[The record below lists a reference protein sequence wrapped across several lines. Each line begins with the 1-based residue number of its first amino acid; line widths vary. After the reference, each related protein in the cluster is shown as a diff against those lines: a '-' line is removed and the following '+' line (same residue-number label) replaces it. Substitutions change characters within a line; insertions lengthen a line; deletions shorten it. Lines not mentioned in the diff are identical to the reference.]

1 VLVNLRLGENALDV
15 KSAHV
20 LARLLVGNQTL
31 TSLDLR
37 DNALGDEGAALLGAA
52 LRRNAGLQCLVL
64 WNNGIQQVGVAGFA
78 EAFMAKAAAAEEVP
92 NATLQILDLG
102 SNVVGRD
109 GADALKN
116 VLVRQA
122 APLHTL
128 GLADT
133 ALGEEGGIAIAEA
146 LEGNG
151 WLQRVDLRRNRLG
164 LAGLMALQLS
174 MRTNEAVRE
183 MALDAVEPSADNRE
197 VQVQFQAEI
206 LEACRLNVARDGG
219 AASAST
225 TAATSGALQMMS
237 ELSFSAPL
245 PPAAPATAPASA
257 PAAATATATMAP
269 AAAAAAAAVA
279 AADTAAAAGGSA
291 TLIGTLNCLGDA
303 YNPFEFMCDEAGFQA
318 AYARLHEAAVGLSW
332 EQFAEGCGEELLAC
346 PGVNAGATQA
356 VARLKAHCDGGAPL
370 WKFFDEATLA
380 KDNRLVAP
388 RLNLLSFA
396 LRPHGGMGGDTGHG
410 ARPAWEMCAQ
420 WRREMLALGTED
432 TCAAPY
438 AADPNLWLWDLAC
451 NVVAARAPAEH
462 ASVCTGSHLNSANF
476 DRLGARFAERAAAAA
491 AGRPIVLGLQE
502 WPAAASPKGAAF
514 AAAFARHGL
523 SVVCAPARE
532 GGAGDASVALAYSE
546 GAMGRPQLLDTSR
559 SREAAQ
565 RAIEL
570 AAAAGHVLDAAASKA
585 LLDTTA
591 RKVLAVRFPA
601 AAAAGAAATSF
612 VVVHAK
618 EPKTAAAATACALF
632 LLELGASV
640 GGGGGG
646 GGGGGVVGPPPM
658 VALLDA
664 NLSSAPLCDAFAAPL
679 AERSLASEP
688 PPSVDTTSKQ
698 RSLLHGQ
705 CYDASKCMRLVRAPK
720 DKLVAPA
727 GALSEVATF
736 PRVAELSSGLP
747 SPQWASDHALTTAL
761 LTHPPGPAER
771 V

>member
-1 VLVNLRLGENALDV
+1 
-15 KSAHV
+15 
-20 LARLLVGNQTL
+20 
-31 TSLDLR
+31 
-37 DNALGDEGAALLGAA
+37 
-52 LRRNAGLQCLVL
+52 
-64 WNNGIQQVGVAGFA
+64 
-78 EAFMAKAAAAEEVP
+78 
-92 NATLQILDLG
+92 
-102 SNVVGRD
+102 
-109 GADALKN
+109 
-116 VLVRQA
+116 
-122 APLHTL
+122 
-128 GLADT
+128 
-133 ALGEEGGIAIAEA
+133 
-146 LEGNG
+146 
-151 WLQRVDLRRNRLG
+151 
-164 LAGLMALQLS
+164 
-174 MRTNEAVRE
+174 

-225 TAATSGALQMMS
+225 AAATSGAMQMMS
-237 ELSFSAPL
+237 ELSFSTPL
-245 PPAAPATAPASA
+245 PPAPPAAAPAAAAAAAP
-257 PAAATATATMAP
+257 AATATAAP

-279 AADTAAAAGGSA
+279 APDTAAVAGGSA

-318 AYARLHEAAVGLSW
+318 AYTRLHEAAEGLTW
-332 EQFAEGCGEELLAC
+332 QQFAEGCGEEVLAC

-356 VARLKAHCDGGAPL
+356 VARLRAHCDGGAPL

-380 KDNRLVAP
+380 KDNKLVAP

-396 LRPHGGMGGDTGHG
+396 LRPHGGDTGQG

-420 WRREMLALGTED
+420 WRREMLALGAED

-451 NVVAARAPAEH
+451 NVVAASAPAEH
-462 ASVCTGSHLNSANF
+462 ASVCTGSHLNPANF
-476 DRLGARFAERAAAAA
+476 ERLGARFAERAVAAA
-491 AGRPIVLGLQE
+491 AGRPVVLGLQE
-502 WPAAASPKGAAF
+502 WPAAASPKGEAF

-523 SVVCAPARE
+523 SVVSAPARE
-532 GGAGDASVALAYSE
+532 GGAGDSSVALAYSE
-546 GAMGRPQLLDTSR
+546 GAMGRPQLLDTSG

-565 RAIEL
+565 RAIER

-585 LLDTTA
+585 LLETTA
-591 RKVLAVRFPA
+591 RKVLAVRFPSA
-601 AAAAGAAATSF
+601 SAAGAAATSF

-640 GGGGGG
+640 GGGGG
-646 GGGGGVVGPPPM
+646 VVGSPPM
-658 VALLDA
+658 VALLDT
-664 NLSSAPLCDAFAAPL
+664 NLSSAPLCEAFAAPL
-679 AERSLASEP
+679 AERGLASEP

-705 CYDASKCMRLVRAPK
+705 CYDANKCMRLVRAPK

-747 SPQWASDHALTTAL
+747 SPQWASDHALTTAV